1 MHSRPTTGSGAGSDG
16 GQHQTHG
23 GHSNQ
28 ELWCIQVSK
37 ESEREEQVKLLGSR
51 CQGRQCS
58 CMVILL
64 AALFSFPLYFPSHSP
79 LLSLCHISAL
89 VCADVTFIE
98 PETRGQVLRG
108 LDFYKFKFSNGQ
120 RALLCCATVCALGVS
135 WLGEAPFLS
144 PTLTS
149 LPVQNNRLQLNAP
162 LFSTHKWTR

>member
-1 MHSRPTTGSGAGSDG
+1 MRGRG
-16 GQHQTHG
+16 GG
-23 GHSNQ
+23 
-28 ELWCIQVSK
+28 
-37 ESEREEQVKLLGSR
+37 REEQVKLLGSR

-58 CMVILL
+58 CTVVLL
-64 AALFSFPLYFPSHSP
+64 ALFFPFLSTFLSTFPLTPPSSP
-79 LLSLCHISAL
+79 CHISAL

-120 RALLCCATVCALGVS
+120 RALLCCDTVCALGVL

-144 PTLTS
+144 STLTS